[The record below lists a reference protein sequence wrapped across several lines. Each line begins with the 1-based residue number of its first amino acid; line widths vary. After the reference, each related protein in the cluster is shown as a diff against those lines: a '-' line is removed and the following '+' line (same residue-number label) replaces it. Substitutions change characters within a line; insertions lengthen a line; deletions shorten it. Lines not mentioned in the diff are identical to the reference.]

1 MQRLQQRLALRLANG
16 AALLGR
22 LAVDRGLDGIQL
34 ADPSQ
39 SLLGDGRL
47 GRLVHL
53 EQAPPGMRHAGHMG
67 DALRLAGLRR
77 ESVVAGIGI
86 GVQLASEPGQVL
98 PWSLALAVRRV
109 AVECRWR
116 PGAAPGPGVEGIDP
130 EPADARLAAPRGENA
145 D

>member
-22 LAVDRGLDGIQL
+22 LAVDRGLDGVQL

-39 SLLGDGRL
+39 SLFGDRRL

-53 EQAPPGMRHAGHMG
+53 EQPPPGMRHAGDMG
-67 DALRLAGLRR
+67 NALRPAGLRR

-86 GVQLASEPGQVL
+86 GVQPARKPRQVL
-98 PWSLALAVRRV
+98 SWSLALAPWRVSVERR
-109 AVECRWR
+109 RWS
-116 PGAAPGPGVEGIDP
+116 
-130 EPADARLAAPRGENA
+130 
-145 D
+145 